1 MDPVNFRKSFKNQ
14 YGMFTTVIVFVSLN
28 TFNVLINIR
37 RPTKNGDYC
46 IKIVRATYGLESYYL
61 FCEDLNKR
69 IKLSNSKIIK

>member
-1 MDPVNFRKSFKNQ
+1 MNPINFRKSFKNQ

-37 RPTKNGDYC
+37 KPTKNGDYC
-46 IKIVRATYGLESYYL
+46 IKIVRWTYGLESYDL

-69 IKLSNSKIIK
+69 IELSNLQIIK

>member
-1 MDPVNFRKSFKNQ
+1 MNPINFRKSFKNQ

-37 RPTKNGDYC
+37 KPTKNGDYC
-46 IKIVRATYGLESYYL
+46 IKIVREIYGLEYYDL

-69 IKLSNSKIIK
+69 IKLSNSQIIK

>member
-1 MDPVNFRKSFKNQ
+1 MNPANFRKTFKNQ
-14 YGMFTTVIVFVSLN
+14 YGLFTTVLVFVNLN

-37 RPTKNGDYC
+37 NPTKNGNYC
-46 IKIVRATYGLESYYL
+46 IKIVREIYGLESYDL